1 MGASRRQLA
10 IFLDGMALGGNTLVI
25 PMVVGVNL
33 VFGGLRLVYWGKG
46 GSEKRRA
53 VSQKQE

>member
-1 MGASRRQLA
+1 M
-10 IFLDGMALGGNTLVI
+10 VI
-25 PMVVGVNL
+25 GVNL

-53 VSQKQE
+53 VREKQSAANARE